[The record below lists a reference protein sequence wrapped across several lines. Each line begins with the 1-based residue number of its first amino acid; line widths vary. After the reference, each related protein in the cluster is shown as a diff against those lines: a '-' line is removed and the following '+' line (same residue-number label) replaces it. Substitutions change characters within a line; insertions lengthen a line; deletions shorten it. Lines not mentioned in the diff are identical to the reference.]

1 MPRKTSMVGLE
12 PSRHGRLGV
21 LAALMNEESPAGSP
35 HIGLGDAVQMA
46 MAEAF
51 ERRGYPMTPEEDEP
65 QDQQNAGGER
75 TPIAP

>member
-12 PSRHGRLGV
+12 PNWHGRLGM

-51 ERRGYPMTPEEDEP
+51 ERRGYPMTVQDDEP
-65 QDQQNAGGER
+65 QDQQNAEGQR
-75 TPIAP
+75 AHIVR